1 MVWFGAEQQI
11 GQLCPKGWYKMGW
24 WADITGKT
32 AARAATKAGELQQQ
46 AAQEAAALTK
56 QYEGQITGQ
65 FDPYNQFGQSFIPM
79 AQQAAQQQQNLFGEG
94 AGDAVMNSPM
104 FQAML
109 AQSNEEV
116 MNRQGALG
124 RVGTGESQ
132 QMLQDAALRTGYGVL
147 QGERQAAMQN
157 LGSLMG
163 GVGMGQ
169 QAAGSIA
176 NALQN
181 SLAGQTGFNTGGAA
195 AQAGGIVGAANAKS
209 QGAANLLGAGTS
221 LLTGG
226 FSNPFSGFSNPF
238 GGGNQYTGG
247 FGGNMGVSGSPWG
260 ATTPGVTGLGGR

>member
-1 MVWFGAEQQI
+1 MGFGLKAF
-11 GQLCPKGWYKMGW
+11 GNFL
-24 WADITGKT
+24 DDVTGKT
-32 AARAATKAGELQQQ
+32 ASRAATAAGDIQNQ
-46 AAQEAAALTK
+46 AALDAAQQVAN
-56 QYEGQITGQ
+56 YEGQITGQ

-94 AGDAVMNSPM
+94 AADAVMNSPM

-109 AQSNEEV
+109 QQSNEEV

-132 QMLQDAALRTGYGVL
+132 QMLQDSALRTGYGVL

-169 QAAGSIA
+169 NAAGSIA

-181 SLAGQTGFNTGGAA
+181 SLTQQTGFTTDAA
-195 AQAGGIVGAANAKS
+195 AATAGGLIGAANAKS
-209 QGAANLLGAGTS
+209 QGAQGLLGAGTS

-226 FSNPFSGFSNPF
+226 FQMPSFGGFSNPF
-238 GGGNQYTGG
+238 GGG
-247 FGGNMGVSGSPWG
+247 MGMP
-260 ATTPGVTGLGGR
+260 TTPTTNTSAWQLGRM